1 MKPSLRLLFSP
12 ALSVCL
18 LTAASKPA
26 QAQID
31 SAAIKQ
37 TITVF
42 ADSLVRSYYEKDWNT
57 FMALTHPGVARFY
70 GGMNNYM
77 GIVQGVRRRFED
89 SLEEKKDV
97 VSVRQF
103 LFTGTTWQCVIE
115 RVRDTLIGGKDAKVT
130 CYMIGQSKD
139 DLATNW
145 KFFDVGDNL
154 LVNISAI
161 MPDFSDEL
169 VVPEKKI
176 AFEGD
181 KTATTAAAAPKP
193 KKKIAG
199 RK

>member
-115 RVRDTLIGGKDAKVT
+115 RVRDTRMGGKDAKVT
-130 CYMIGQSKD
+130 GYMIGQSKD

-154 LVNISAI
+154 LINISAI

-176 AFEGD
+176 AYEGD
-181 KTATTAAAAPKP
+181 KTTTTAAAAPKP
-193 KKKIAG
+193 KKKPAG